1 MYVCCVQ
8 APEVIRMDESDPYTF
23 KSDVYSFGVVV
34 YELICRELPYPNVRD
49 RDQVSVVCALQNTCV
64 FIVHTQIRLCV
75 QPLATHERTVT
86 YVRKYMRTQDT

>member
-1 MYVCCVQ
+1 MYCVQ

-49 RDQVSVVCALQNTCV
+49 RDQVSAVCALTV
-64 FIVHTQIRLCV
+64 HLLLHVHTG
-75 QPLATHERTVT
+75 T
-86 YVRKYMRTQDT
+86 YVYREIDSTRSRRGYGL